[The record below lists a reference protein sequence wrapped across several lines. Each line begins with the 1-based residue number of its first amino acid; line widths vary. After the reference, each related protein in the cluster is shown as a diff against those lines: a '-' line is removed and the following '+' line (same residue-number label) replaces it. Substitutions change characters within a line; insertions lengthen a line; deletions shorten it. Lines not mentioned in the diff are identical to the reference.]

1 MFSFLDGNENK
12 ETGANFFVVWIPW
25 KKPKVV
31 KNVVR
36 HLATVRFSLEL
47 FLGQNIFRKNVL
59 TQTVLLLK
67 KEEPCDVQFS
77 AECLK
82 KSLR

>member
-1 MFSFLDGNENK
+1 MFCFLDGKENK
-12 ETGANFFVVWIPW
+12 ETGAICFEVRIPW
-25 KKPKVV
+25 KKAKVV
-31 KNVVR
+31 ENVFR

-47 FLGQNIFRKNVL
+47 FQQDIFRKNFL

-82 KSLR
+82 KSVR

>member
-1 MFSFLDGNENK
+1 MEKRIKRLVPVCFE
-12 ETGANFFVVWIPW
+12 VWISW
-25 KKPKVV
+25 KKEKVV
-31 KNVVR
+31 ENDVR

-47 FLGQNIFRKNVL
+47 FLGQDIFRKNVL

-77 AECLK
+77 AECL
-82 KSLR
+82 

>member
-1 MFSFLDGNENK
+1 MLFCFLDGKENK
-12 ETGANFFVVWIPW
+12 ETGAICFIVRIPW
-25 KKPKVV
+25 KKAKVV
-31 KNVVR
+31 KSVVR

-47 FLGQNIFRKNVL
+47 FLGQDIFRKNFL

-77 AECLK
+77 AECL
-82 KSLR
+82 